1 MHSSVDVVTGG
12 ILSVPNWKMILQD
25 LKTTGQTF
33 TVYLRYTQKDTLAKI
48 PNVRVEEVFDDY
60 VKLVNPS
67 GHGILGYEDVLYI
80 SIPRQM
86 QG

>member
-1 MHSSVDVVTGG
+1 M
-12 ILSVPNWKMILQD
+12 
-25 LKTTGQTF
+25 
-33 TVYLRYTQKDTLAKI
+33 QKDTLAKI
-48 PNVRVEEVFDDY
+48 PNVRVEDVYDDY

-67 GHGILGYEDVLYI
+67 GHGVLGFEDVLYI